1 MTREKKMKKRLFVY
15 IGCALVLSGCAH
27 WKGVPTFEERSRP
40 QVVVKDGRIVVT
52 PEILFYFKDERDFEV
67 VWQLPKGSGFTF
79 PTDNGIVIEGE
90 LLDQVIRGERNSVV
104 LDKSQ
109 NEIVKC
115 TRRSEVE
122 FACLN
127 RHTRPGVYKYTIRV
141 IDKDRRTL
149 QRDPPMMNM

>member
-1 MTREKKMKKRLFVY
+1 MKKRLFIY
-15 IGCALVLSGCAH
+15 IACGLVLSGCAS

-52 PEILFYFKDERDFEV
+52 PEILFYFKDERDFEI
-67 VWQLPKGSGFTF
+67 VWLLPKGGGFTF

-104 LDKSQ
+104 LDKGQ
-109 NEIVKC
+109 NEIIRC
-115 TRRSEVE
+115 SRRSETE
-122 FACLN
+122 FACFN

-141 IDKDRRTL
+141 IDKDKRTL
-149 QRDPPMMNM
+149 QRDPPMVNM